1 MALAS
6 TSRVQL
12 RYVRE
17 LVFGLTPSTPSVT
30 RELRFTGE
38 SLNFNLS
45 KEVSQ
50 EINADRASSSQVAV
64 GAEASGS
71 VNAELSY
78 GEYDELLSGTLQ
90 NIWELYGTDGVGTTF
105 TLTSTATTLTASAAP
120 TGANAFTTLK
130 LGQWFT
136 LRGFAQGT
144 ANYRRLFRVSKTV
157 APTSTVITLDPG
169 TPAAV
174 VTAQAGISVSTSRL
188 SNGVIQPSYSI
199 ERESGDT
206 AEFFNYRGMT
216 PSSMTLN
223 MAAGS
228 ITSLEFAFMGKDVVA
243 RDTNSFLPGTPAA
256 SRAYDIMSGV
266 SGTSCELWVKGA
278 PLTGTF
284 INSIDLTY
292 DNSLRQQTALCVL
305 GAVGIGNGTI
315 VASMSIELYFS
326 SGRAFFDEMLNNE
339 NFEVAFTAFD
349 ALGNGYV
356 FTFPKSNVASYTVN
370 AGSRDADLLVTIE
383 VTALLDK
390 GNAIPA
396 LRKVLMIDRMGDA
409 INLPQITNQPAT
421 GNPAITG
428 TPSVGQTLTANT
440 TAIADGDGLG
450 SFSYVWRRNGVAI
463 PGATAS
469 TYVPVSA
476 DIGTTL
482 TVVVSFTDGDGFPEQ
497 RISAGVAVT
506 A

>member
-12 RYVRE
+12 RYARE
-17 LVFGLTPSTPSVT
+17 LVFGVTPNAPSVT

-71 VNAELSY
+71 INAELSY
-78 GEYDELLSGTLQ
+78 AEYDEFFSGTLQ
-90 NIWELYGTDGVGTTF
+90 NTWELYGTDGIGTSF
-105 TLTSTATTLTASAAP
+105 SLTSTATTLTASAAP
-120 TGANAFTTLK
+120 VGSSAFTTLK

-136 LRGFAQGT
+136 LRGFAIGT
-144 ANYRRLFRVSKTV
+144 PNYRRLFRVSKTV

-169 TPAAV
+169 TPAAI
-174 VTAQAGISVSTSRL
+174 VTAQAGIAVSTSRL
-188 SNGVIQPSYSI
+188 SNGVVQPSYSI

-228 ITSLEFAFMGKDVVA
+228 ITTLEFDFMGKDVTA
-243 RDTNSFLPGTPAA
+243 RDTTSYLPGTPAA

-266 SGTSCELWVKGA
+266 SGTSCELWVKGS
-278 PLTGTF
+278 PLTGTY
-284 INSIDLTY
+284 INSIDFSY

-305 GAVGIGNGTI
+305 GSVGIGSGTI
-315 VASMSIELYFS
+315 VASITAELYFS
-326 SGRAFFDEMLNNE
+326 SGRTFFQEMLDNE
-339 NFEVAFTAFD
+339 NFELAFTAFD

-356 FTFPKSNVASYTVN
+356 FTLPKANVATYTVN
-370 AGSRDADLLVTIE
+370 AGSRDADLLVSVE
-383 VTALLDK
+383 VTGLLDK
-390 GNAIPA
+390 GNAVPA
-396 LRKVLMIDRMGDA
+396 LRKVVMLDRMGDA
-409 INLPQITNQPAT
+409 VNLVQITNQPAT
-421 GNPAITG
+421 GNPSITG
-428 TPSVGQTLTANT
+428 TPAVGQILTANT
-440 TAIADGDGLG
+440 TAIADADGLG
-450 SFSYVWRRNGVAI
+450 TFSYVWRRNGVAI
-463 PGATAS
+463 PGATTVAY
-469 TYVPVSA
+469 TAVGA
-476 DIGTTL
+476 DQGNTL
-482 TVVVSFTDGDGFPEQ
+482 TVVVNFTDADGFPES
-497 RISAGVAVT
+497 RVSPGVAI

>member
-17 LVFGLTPSTPSVT
+17 LIFGLTPGLPSVT

-71 VNAELSY
+71 INAELSY
-78 GEYDELLSGTLQ
+78 AEYDELFSGTLQ
-90 NIWELYGTDGVGTTF
+90 NVWELYGTNGVGTAF
-105 TLTSTATTLTASAAP
+105 TAAVTATTITASAAL
-120 TGANAFTTLK
+120 TGSSAFTNLK
-130 LGQWFT
+130 PGQWFT
-136 LRGFAQGT
+136 LGGFAQGS
-144 ANYRRLFRVSKTV
+144 ANFRKLFRVSKTV
-157 APTSTVITLDPG
+157 APTTTVITLDPG
-169 TPAAV
+169 TPAAIV
-174 VTAQAGISVSTSRL
+174 ASQAGVTVRTSRL

-206 AEFFNYRGMT
+206 GEFFNYRGMT

-223 MAAGS
+223 LASGS
-228 ITSLEFAFMGKDVVA
+228 LTTLEFAFMGKDVIVK
-243 RDTNSFLPGTPAA
+243 DTTSHLPGTAA
-256 SRAYDIMSGV
+256 PSRAYDIMSGV

-278 PLTGTF
+278 PLTGTY
-284 INSIDLTY
+284 INSIDVSY

-315 VASMSIELYFS
+315 VATITAEIYFS
-326 SGRAFFDEMLNNE
+326 SGRAFFQEMVDND

-349 ALGNGYV
+349 AVGNGYV
-356 FTFPKSNVASYTVN
+356 FTLPKANVASYTVN
-370 AGSRDADLLVTIE
+370 AGSRDADLMVSIE
-383 VTALLDK
+383 VTGLLDK
-390 GNAIPA
+390 GNALPA
-396 LRKVLMIDRMGDA
+396 LRKVMFIDRLGDA
-409 INLPQITNQPAT
+409 VDLPQIINSPAA

-428 TPSVGQTLTANT
+428 SPVVGQVLTANT
-440 TAIADGDGLG
+440 TAITDTNGVGT
-450 SFSYVWRRNGVAI
+450 FSYVWRRNGVAI
-463 PGATAS
+463 PGATAA
-469 TYVPVSA
+469 TYTAISA
-476 DIGTTL
+476 DQGNTL
-482 TVVVSFTDGDGFPEQ
+482 TVVVSFNDVEGFPES
-497 RISAGVAVT
+497 RTSPGVAI